1 MEKTVEIKGIP
12 VFYRDRG
19 EGDTILILHG
29 WPASSKS
36 WITVQN
42 DLVEAGFRVVVP
54 DLPGFG
60 KTPQSKEAWSVRD
73 YVEFVRSFEEKL
85 DLHPRGLVGH
95 SFGGRIAIF
104 YAMKYKHN
112 LPALVLIDAA
122 GIFRHKQVRIRAH
135 KALTKVGD
143 YIMRFPLLHFL
154 RPLVRDLNYR
164 ITRQRDYYLTSGT
177 MRETFGRIIEES
189 MRPHLPHITA
199 PTLILW
205 GENDKLTPLSDA
217 HIIHQ
222 EIPVSYLH
230 VLPHAGHSINL
241 EYPHKVARQ
250 IYLFLR
256 R

>member
-12 VFYRDRG
+12 VFYRDKG

-29 WPASSKS
+29 WRSNSDA
-36 WITVQN
+36 WMVVQ
-42 DLVEAGFRVVVP
+42 DELVKKGFRVVVP

-60 KTPQSKEAWSVRD
+60 HTPYPPEAWGVSD
-73 YVEFVRSFEEKL
+73 YMEFIRAFNKAL

-104 YAMKYKHN
+104 YAMKYKHE
-112 LPALVLIDAA
+112 LPALVLCDAA
-122 GIFRHKQVRIRAH
+122 GVFRHKQARIQLH
-135 KALTKVGD
+135 KTITKVGD
-143 YIMRFPLLHFL
+143 YIMRFPILNLL
-154 RPLVRDLNYR
+154 RPIVIKLNYR
-164 ITRQRDYYLTSGT
+164 LTRQSDYYLTNGV
-177 MRETFGRIIEES
+177 MRETFKLVIEES

-205 GENDKLTPLSDA
+205 GEKDEVTPLTDA
-217 HIIHQ
+217 HILHQ

-230 VLPHAGHSINL
+230 IIAGAGHSINL
-241 EYPHKVARQ
+241 EYPYKVARQ

>member
-12 VFYRDRG
+12 VFYRDKG

-29 WPASSKS
+29 WRSSSKS
-36 WITVQN
+36 WVTVQ
-42 DLVEAGFRVVVP
+42 DELVKAGFRVVVP

-60 KTPQSKEAWSVRD
+60 GTPEPKEAWSVQD
-73 YVEFVRSFEEKL
+73 YMEFVRSFEETL
-85 DLHPRGLVGH
+85 GLHPRGLVGH

-112 LPALVLIDAA
+112 LPALVLCDAA
-122 GIFRHKQVRIRAH
+122 GVFRHKQAQIRLH
-135 KALTKVGD
+135 KAVTKTGD
-143 YIMRFPLLHFL
+143 YVMRFPFLNFL
-154 RPLVRDLNYR
+154 RPLVRNLNYR
-164 ITRQRDYYLTSGT
+164 LTRQRDYYLTSGT
-177 MRETFGRIIEES
+177 MRETFKMVIEES

-205 GENDKLTPLSDA
+205 GENDKMTPLSDA

-230 VLPHAGHSINL
+230 VIPHAGHSINL
-241 EYPHKVARQ
+241 EYPYKVARQ
-250 IYLFLR
+250 IALFLKR
-256 R
+256 